1 MSAKSLTSM
10 HPTGRP
16 VRGSTAKPWWCLMK
30 PQQNQPM
37 MRERARR
44 GSSPRGG
51 LGGTRE
57 PIFGKYNHSVR
68 SRLRMCVRPCD
79 DLARSPGTYTTLDRT
94 AARDRSDPAH
104 SHAWSQP
111 DREPARGSACQA
123 ASPGAQSINHT
134 TNRSAQLRHDEA
146 NTRQSPH
153 FERRRRGG
161 DYYCERAESGS
172 GAPPARQQSAHE

>member
-1 MSAKSLTSM
+1 MSGKSLTSM

-68 SRLRMCVRPCD
+68 SRLCAC
-79 DLARSPGTYTTLDRT
+79 A
-94 AARDRSDPAH
+94 SD
-104 SHAWSQP
+104 HAMTS
-111 DREPARGSACQA
+111 PARLERTRPSTGPQRATDRIRLTRTRGHNPTENQRGA
-123 ASPGAQSINHT
+123 QRASPGAQS

>member
-68 SRLRMCVRPCD
+68 SRLRMCARPCD
-79 DLARSPGTYTTLDRT
+79 GIARSPGTYTTLDRT

-104 SHAWSQP
+104 SHAWSQAHNP
-111 DREPARGSACQA
+111 TENQRGAQRA
-123 ASPGAQSINHT
+123 NPGAQS